1 MSSDIKRTMVVPA
14 ALAPLAR
21 ALAAGLS
28 PGGVGMFV
36 TGLSPTGAEPATH
49 YVSSGLIKP
58 AFGGVMQSASALR
71 SAVVAKGGT
80 VTLAKC
86 QALVAGSDVS
96 GGDVLIDDDGREY
109 IETPFQAFARL
120 GLKLIT
126 GVLKES

>member
-1 MSSDIKRTMVVPA
+1 MTDIHRTMIVPA

-28 PGGVGMFV
+28 PGGVGMFT

-49 YVSSGLIKP
+49 YVSSGLINP
-58 AFGGVMQSASALR
+58 AFGGVIQSAAALR
-71 SAVVAKGGT
+71 AAVIAKGGT

-96 GGDVLIDDDGREY
+96 GGDVRIDSEGREY
-109 IETPFQAFARL
+109 VETPFQAFERL
-120 GLKLIT
+120 GLKLVQGT
-126 GVLKES
+126 L

>member
-1 MSSDIKRTMVVPA
+1 MADIMRTMVIPA

-49 YVSSGLIKP
+49 YVSSGLINP
-58 AFGGVMQSASALR
+58 AFGGVMKDAAKLR
-71 SAVVAKGGT
+71 AAVIAKGGT

-86 QALVAGSDVS
+86 QALVSQSDVS
-96 GGDVLIDDDGREY
+96 GGEVLIDEEGREY
-109 IETPFQAFARL
+109 TETPFQAFERL
-120 GLKLIT
+120 GLKMVQGAL
-126 GVLKES
+126 

>member
-1 MSSDIKRTMVVPA
+1 MSGDIHRTMIVPA

-49 YVSSGLIKP
+49 YVSSGLINP
-58 AFGGVMQSASALR
+58 AFGGVMQSAAALR
-71 SAVVAKGGT
+71 AAVIAKGGT

-86 QALVAGSDVS
+86 QALVSQSDVS
-96 GGDVLIDDDGREY
+96 GGVQIDAEGREY
-109 IETPFQAFARL
+109 VETPFQAFERL
-120 GLKLIT
+120 GLKMVRGTL
-126 GVLKES
+126 

>member
-1 MSSDIKRTMVVPA
+1 MSGDIKRTMIVPS

-49 YVSSGLIKP
+49 YVSSGIINP
-58 AFGGVMQSASALR
+58 AFGGVMKDAAKLR
-71 SAVVAKGGT
+71 AAVVAKGGS

-86 QALVAGSDVS
+86 QALIDGSDVS
-96 GGDVLIDDDGREY
+96 GSVQIDAEGREY
-109 IETPFQAFARL
+109 VETAWDAFERL
-120 GLKLIT
+120 GLKLVQ
-126 GVLKES
+126 GAS

>member
-1 MSSDIKRTMVVPA
+1 MADIHRTMVIPA

-49 YVSSGLIKP
+49 YVSSGLINP
-58 AFGGVMQSASALR
+58 AFGGVMKDAAKLR
-71 SAVVAKGGT
+71 AAVIAKGGT

-86 QALVAGSDVS
+86 QALVSQSDVS
-96 GGDVLIDDDGREY
+96 GGVQIDAEGREY
-109 IETPFQAFARL
+109 AETAFEAFARL
-120 GLKLIT
+120 GLQLVQ
-126 GVLKES
+126 GALE